1 MIIIFICAKVV
12 FPDDKVDTYTTMK
25 TKKQPFD
32 LKKIP
37 YTIALIMLTTGASL
51 ILGFLSFGGMYAL
64 IPALSL
70 AFAAFGLSVA
80 YEGEIYLQNIKGAL
94 GKLLKSNYLHNHLGK
109 EFLLELF
116 PANTDEPDCPQFFKD
131 YEKQL
136 KLLAEFGHKKLN
148 KDSKKIKKQTEKTL
162 KDMEKWFALQLF
174 STEEQEDSPYAS
186 ELHTWL
192 AKDFLLKKLAKAKDI
207 KKYPQI
213 FVEYQELVQ
222 ELAAL
227 TEQEKTEENTALI
240 TQLKE
245 KLQQKEKWFAAQLRL
260 AGKGKSTSP
269 VEQDLQAW
277 LAKEKN
283 NPEWQ
288 KKFDKHQ
295 GRFTMAK
302 VFSTFSAMFM
312 GLGST
317 YLIVEAFSVIPWI
330 AAIPFA
336 VWPLA
341 IVPMALVAGIAYG
354 LLTYNTITDL
364 ITNDTLNKWYKK
376 LRHDLSQGL
385 TLRNV
390 FIATMAFVLTGLAVA
405 LTICTAGTWWTVANN
420 ARPLFSWMSKMP
432 AFIMGIFNPVITGI
446 SAVFFNIQNSAE
458 SLEMLD
464 EATHAKTNVFKNMFQ
479 SIKKGF
485 AHLRDTENWLQM
497 LNPFRLILKLTITP
511 LRILLFLGHL
521 VSIALTADR
530 MPGVPQIVAALI
542 AIVSEG
548 FEDAHY
554 FIGQAPHQAK
564 SEMTTK
570 ELLEEHLDS
579 DSGHSHDADIP
590 TRILKALVA
599 PLYALA
605 ALWDYLTSKI
615 NHSDKQRKVLDLKQ
629 AWNKQS
635 GTKEATNVTLPNGA
649 EHRPSEKWQEEHTIS
664 LLEKYEKKHLSK
676 AVVNAPIA
684 KAKIQGLHELRKEI
698 RNPQGKSLAAILET
712 AKENAVYNKHRMF
725 AQKNQPTAT
734 QEFLEELPNR
744 VNLVV

>member
-1 MIIIFICAKVV
+1 
-12 FPDDKVDTYTTMK
+12 MK
-25 TKKQPFD
+25 TKKPPFD

-37 YTIALIMLTTGASL
+37 YALALILLTTGASL
-51 ILGFLSFGGMYAL
+51 TLGFLSFGGMYAL

-70 AFAAFGLSVA
+70 AFAAFILSVA

-94 GKLLKSNYLHNHLGK
+94 GKLLKRNYLHDHLGK

-116 PANTDEPDCPQFFKD
+116 PKNTDEPDCPQFFKD

-136 KLLAEFGHKKLN
+136 KLLAEFGDKKLT
-148 KDSKKIKKQTEKTL
+148 KDSKATKKQTEKTL

-174 STEEQEDSPYAS
+174 SKDEPEDSPYAS

-192 AKDFLLKKLAKAKDI
+192 AKDFLLKKLAKAKDV
-207 KKYPQI
+207 KKLPQF
-213 FVEYQELVQ
+213 FVEYQELVNQ
-222 ELAAL
+222 LAAL
-227 TEQEKTEENTALI
+227 NQQELSEENSPLI
-240 TQLKE
+240 AQLKE
-245 KLQQKEKWFAAQLRL
+245 QMRQKEKWFASQLHL
-260 AGKGKSTSP
+260 VGKNKATSP

-283 NPEWQ
+283 KTEWQ
-288 KKFDKHQ
+288 KKFEKNQ

-302 VFSTFSAMFM
+302 VFSTFSAVFM

-336 VWPLA
+336 LWPLA
-341 IVPMALVAGIAYG
+341 IVPMALVAGVAYG
-354 LLTYNTITDL
+354 LLTYNAITDM
-364 ITNDTLNKWYKK
+364 INNDTINKWFKK
-376 LRHDLSQGL
+376 LRHDLSNGL
-385 TLRNV
+385 TVRKI
-390 FIATMAFVLTGLAVA
+390 FIATMAVVLTGLAVA

-420 ARPLFSWMSKMP
+420 ARPLFAWMGKMP
-432 AFIMGIFNPVITGI
+432 AFIMGIINPIITGI
-446 SAVFFNIQNSAE
+446 SAVFFNLQNSAE

-464 EATHAKTNVFKNMFQ
+464 EATQSKTNIFKSVFQ

-511 LRILLFLGHL
+511 LRVLLFIGHL
-521 VSIALTADR
+521 ISIALTADR

-548 FEDAHY
+548 FEDAGY
-554 FIGQAPHQAK
+554 FIGKAPHKPK
-564 SEMTTK
+564 SEKSTQ
-570 ELLEEHLDS
+570 ELLEEHFD
-579 DSGHSHDADIP
+579 DDAGHSHDADIP
-590 TRILKALVA
+590 TRILKALAA

-635 GTKEATNVTLPNGA
+635 GIKEATSVTLPSGA
-649 EHRPSEKWQEEHTIS
+649 EHRPSEEWQAEHTVS
-664 LLEKYEKKHLSK
+664 LLKKYEKKHLNK
-676 AVVNAPIA
+676 AVVNTPIA
-684 KAKIQGLHELRKEI
+684 KAKIQGLHELRDEI
-698 RNPQGKSLAAILET
+698 RNPKGRSLAAILET
-712 AKENAVYNKHRMF
+712 AKENTVYNKHRLF
-725 AQKNQPTAT
+725 AQRDQPTAT
-734 QEFLEELPNR
+734 QEFLEELPHR